1 MRLDVPLPG
10 RGMLRVKMELSLPR
24 KAALCAV
31 LAALCCMAMG
41 ALTARAKF
49 GYDTGQA
56 ALEWPGNYLVQ
67 AGVRWDAGWY
77 ERIAREGY
85 WYKPNVQ
92 SPVAFFPGYPLAIR
106 GLSAL
111 GMNRWLAGELITLC
125 CGLLGIV
132 LFARW
137 AQRLVE
143 PKAAM
148 RATALLALYPF
159 AFYLYGVMYS
169 DALFL
174 VLVVGAFL
182 ALESERVWLAALLG
196 ALATATRPVAPAVV
210 LGLTVRWLELRAR
223 KGQRLT
229 ARDLV
234 PALSGAGMA
243 CYMAFL
249 AWRFGDPLAF
259 AHAEAAP
266 GWDHTPELR
275 TWLKVTWFEIVT
287 TSQSRAVTVRLVGHA
302 ILTLWTL
309 LLAIPARRLLGW
321 GYAVFIAVVIGIP
334 AVSSKDLQGLGRY
347 AIAAFPCFVVLA
359 LLLEGRPKL
368 TAAWLVGSGAL
379 LLFLAGAF
387 GATVY
392 VA

>member
-1 MRLDVPLPG
+1 M
-10 RGMLRVKMELSLPR
+10 
-24 KAALCAV
+24 AV
-31 LAALCCMAMG
+31 G
-41 ALTARAKF
+41 ALTARVKF

-56 ALEWPGNYLVQ
+56 ALDWPGNYLVQ

-77 ERIAREGY
+77 ERIARDGY
-85 WYKPNVQ
+85 WYKPDVQ

-106 GLSAL
+106 GLASL
-111 GMNRWLAGELITLC
+111 GVNRWLAGELINLG

-137 AQRLVE
+137 ANRLVGA
-143 PKAAM
+143 PAAM
-148 RATALLALYPF
+148 RATLLLVLYPF

-182 ALESERVWLAALLG
+182 ALEEERVWLATLLG

-223 KGQRLT
+223 KGGRRSLM
-229 ARDLV
+229 DLI

-243 CYMAFL
+243 LYMAFL

-275 TWLKVTWFEIVT
+275 TWLKITWFEIVT
-287 TSQSRAVTVRLVGHA
+287 TSQSRVVTVRLVGHA

-309 LLAIPARRLLGW
+309 LLAFPARKLLGW
-321 GYAVFIAVVIGIP
+321 GYAVYIAVVIGIP

-347 AIAAFPCFVVLA
+347 AIAAFPSFVVLS
-359 LLLEGRPKL
+359 LLLEERPRL
-368 TAAWLVGSGAL
+368 TAVWLLASGAL
-379 LLFLAGAF
+379 LLLLAGAF